1 MKTLRRF
8 FSVGMLLGGFGVAL
22 SPLDAEAAENNASSL
37 PSLIGRFDINPYALI
52 QSYAQANYASSQW
65 LALTDQDD
73 VKSAGF
79 GVSNAILGVTGQG
92 FERATY
98 HLAINAACT
107 GGCLISQ
114 AWVDI
119 SMSNA
124 LRLRVGK
131 FKTPAH
137 WAVQVKLGQSLFPRL
152 PTSLMARVNLPFG
165 LNAVTPTV
173 ALGFDTGA
181 MVHGM
186 VAQRLEY
193 QLGVFNGEGGGLN
206 TPNSTLSDSNRIP
219 GLLYAARLAY
229 YPMGTMK
236 PEETASLEP
245 SGPRVLLALSGSYNV
260 EANAESS
267 DDLRLG
273 VEAAARYQRVF
284 IASEAYLLRMNFVE
298 RQRGAASRTFLGAY
312 GQGGVDL
319 GRGVEPI
326 IRLEVFDRNSLS
338 ERGVLFLPSVGM
350 NYYLAGQNLKVSA
363 VYQSLIRAR
372 YRTQLE
378 AHQDDN
384 AVYDHSGY
392 VQLQLAL

>member
-1 MKTLRRF
+1 
-8 FSVGMLLGGFGVAL
+8 LGVTL
-22 SPLDAEAAENNASSL
+22 SPLDAEAAESHTSSATSSL
-37 PSLIGRFDINPYALI
+37 SRFEINPYALI
-52 QSYAQANYASSQW
+52 QSYAQANYVNTRW

-73 VKSAGF
+73 VKSVGF
-79 GVSNAILGVTGQG
+79 GVNNAILGVTGQG

-107 GGCLISQ
+107 GGCLLSQ
-114 AWVDI
+114 AWIDI
-119 SMSNA
+119 AMSDA

-152 PTSLMARVNLPFG
+152 PTSLLARVNLPFG
-165 LNAVTPTV
+165 LNALTPTM
-173 ALGFDTGA
+173 ALGFDSGA

-193 QLGVFNGEGGGLN
+193 QLGVFNGEGGGVN
-206 TPNSTLSDSNRIP
+206 TPTSTLSDTHRIP

-229 YPMGTMK
+229 HPMGAMK
-236 PEETASLEP
+236 LEETASLEP
-245 SGPRVLLALSGSYNV
+245 SGPRLLFAMSGSYNV

-284 IASEAYLLRMNFVE
+284 LASEAYLLRMNFVE
-298 RQRGAASRTFLGAY
+298 RQRGAASRSFLGAY
-312 GQGGVDL
+312 GQGGVEL

-326 IRLEVFDRNSLS
+326 LRLEVFDRNSLS

-350 NYYLAGQNLKVSA
+350 NYYISGQNLKVSA

>member
-1 MKTLRRF
+1 MKTLCRF
-8 FSVGMLLGGFGVAL
+8 FSVGMLLGCLGVTL
-22 SPLDAEAAENNASSL
+22 SPRDAEAAESHTSSVTSSL
-37 PSLIGRFDINPYALI
+37 SRFEMNPYALI
-52 QSYAQANYASSQW
+52 QSYTQANYVNSRW

-73 VKSAGF
+73 VKSVGF
-79 GVSNAILGVTGQG
+79 GVNNAILGVTGQG

-107 GGCLISQ
+107 GGCLLSQ
-114 AWVDI
+114 AWVDLA
-119 SMSNA
+119 MSEA
-124 LRLRVGK
+124 LRLRIGK

-137 WAVQVKLGQSLFPRL
+137 WAVQVQLGQSLFPRL
-152 PTSLMARVNLPFG
+152 PTSLSARVNLPFG
-165 LNAVTPTV
+165 LNAVTPMM

-181 MVHGM
+181 MVHGR
-186 VAQRLEY
+186 VVQRLEY
-193 QLGVFNGEGGGLN
+193 QLGVFNGEGGGVN
-206 TPNSTLSDSNRIP
+206 TPTSTLSDRRRIP
-219 GLLYAARLAY
+219 GLIYAARLAY
-229 YPMGTMK
+229 QPVGVMK

-245 SGPRVLLALSGSYNV
+245 SRPRMHLALSGSYNV

-273 VEAAARYQRVF
+273 VEAAARYKRVF
-284 IASEAYLLRMNFVE
+284 LASEAYLLRMNFVE

-326 IRLEVFDRNSLS
+326 LRLEVFDRNSLS

-350 NYYLAGQNLKVSA
+350 NYYLAGQHLKVSA